1 MQTEASNTQCVVNSM
16 IIFFRLI
23 DQHPIFFAFAL
34 FTFFLLFQGKF
45 LKPKLFLPF
54 NNKCL

>member
-1 MQTEASNTQCVVNSM
+1 MQTEASNTQRVVNSM

-34 FTFFLLFQGKF
+34 LIFFSF
-45 LKPKLFLPF
+45 LKENF
-54 NNKCL
+54 